1 MSDSFS
7 NQPLPPVIGR
17 GAALNTPNRYERL
30 HVEPEF
36 DQLDEEDLQQIGKR
50 KVATD
55 YFVDDSQ
62 SVVSQNNSP
71 DVRFNFSINPYRG
84 CAHGCSYCYARP
96 YHEYLGLSAGLDFET
111 KIFVKPNA
119 PELFRKWL
127 ARKSWVCEP
136 VNLSG
141 ITDPYQPAERKFEI
155 TRGCL
160 QVAAACRQPPCRQ
173 PLFLI
178 TKNAMLLRDVDV
190 LAELAASNLVH
201 VVISITSLD
210 PKLTR
215 IMEPR
220 TSTPA
225 ARLRAVERLSQQ
237 GIPVMVN
244 VAPIIPGLNDEE
256 VPTILRSAAEA
267 GAVAAS
273 YIVLRLNG
281 PVEPIFMDWVERHF
295 PARRERIENAV
306 RSMREGKLASS
317 QFFDRMKGSGVLA
330 ETIRETFKKFAR
342 HYGLASNIEP
352 LATDLFE
359 RPAGDPAQKRLF

>member
-7 NQPLPPVIGR
+7 KQPAPAVTGR
-17 GAALNTPNRYERL
+17 GTALNTPNRFERIQI
-30 HVEPEF
+30 EPEF
-36 DQLDEEDLQQIGKR
+36 EQLDDEDQQQLEQR
-50 KVATD
+50 KVATE
-55 YFVDDSQ
+55 YFIDDSQ

-71 DVRFNFSINPYRG
+71 DLRFNFSINPYRG

-160 QVAAACRQPPCRQ
+160 EVAAACGQ

-178 TKNAMLLRDVDV
+178 TKNAMVLRDQDI
-190 LAELAASNLVH
+190 LAKMAANNLVH

-210 PKLTR
+210 PGLIR

-225 ARLRAVERLSQQ
+225 ARLRAIEQLAES
-237 GIPVMVN
+237 GILVMVN

-256 VPTILRSAAEA
+256 VPAILRAVADA
-267 GAVAAS
+267 GATAAS
-273 YIVLRLNG
+273 YVMLRLNG

-295 PARRERIENAV
+295 PARRERIENGV

-317 QFFDRMKGSGVLA
+317 EFFDRMKGTGVLA
-330 ETIRETFKKFAR
+330 ATIRDSFKKFAR
-342 HYGLASNIEP
+342 HFGLAAKVEP
-352 LATDLFE
+352 LTTDLFE
-359 RPAGDPAQKRLF
+359 RPSDNAAQKRLF

>member
-1 MSDSFS
+1 MSDSPS
-7 NQPLPPVIGR
+7 NQLPPGVTGR
-17 GAALNTPNRYERL
+17 GTALNTPNRFERI
-30 HVEPEF
+30 HVEPEY
-36 DQLDEEDLQQIGKR
+36 DQLDDEDQQQIEGR
-50 KVATD
+50 KVATE
-55 YFVDDSQ
+55 YFVDNSQ

-71 DVRFNFSINPYRG
+71 DLRFNFSINPYRG

-96 YHEYLGLSAGLDFET
+96 WHEYLGLSAGLDFET

-127 ARKSWVCEP
+127 SRKSWQCEP

-141 ITDPYQPAERKFEI
+141 VTDPYQPAERKFEI
-155 TRGCL
+155 TRDCL
-160 QVAAACRQPPCRQ
+160 QVAAACRQ

-178 TKNAMLLRDVDV
+178 TKNAMVLRDEEI
-190 LAELAASNLVH
+190 LAEMASRNLVN

-210 PKLTR
+210 ASLIR

-220 TSTPA
+220 TSSPA
-225 ARLRAVERLSQQ
+225 ARLKAVERLSAR

-256 VPTILRSAAEA
+256 VPSILRAVADV
-267 GAVAAS
+267 GAKAAS
-273 YIVLRLNG
+273 YIILRLNG

-295 PARRERIENAV
+295 PARRERIENAI

-317 QFFDRMKGSGVLA
+317 EFFDRMKGTGVLA
-330 ETIRETFKKFAR
+330 ETIRDTFKKFAS
-342 HYGLASNIEP
+342 HYGLADKVQP

-359 RPAGDPAQKRLF
+359 RPTGDATQKRLF